1 MPAGALEDKNM
12 EWIMNHMVLPIFYLL
27 VLSIAVSVMSLTVT
41 KTKVFKS
48 LRLWVKNKSEFF
60 GELFTCPY
68 CFSFYPSLFLVFF
81 YFSRLQVT
89 YGPSFTVYGSNYY
102 PFDFVLVWF
111 CMVCIASFIT
121 GFIYRSI
128 SQIE

>member
-1 MPAGALEDKNM
+1 
-12 EWIMNHMVLPIFYLL
+12 MNYMVIPIFYL
-27 VLSIAVSVMSLTVT
+27 VMLSMTVSVISLTVT

-48 LRLWVKNKSEFF
+48 LRAWVKNKSEFF

-68 CFSFYPSLFLVFF
+68 CFSFYPSLFFTFF
-81 YFSRLQVT
+81 YFPRHLQLT
-89 YGPSFTVYGSNYY
+89 FGPSFSVFQNNYY
-102 PFDFVLVWF
+102 PLDFILAWF